1 MYKKSK
7 IIMLSMALAMPLAFA
22 QQSGGVQ
29 VRGNTEL
36 NVSAQNVTTLATGE
50 NNVARTNIGS
60 IQQSQRGN
68 QKITVDAKNV
78 SNVVGG
84 HGRKGCVTIGGTPSA
99 DCQ

>member
-1 MYKKSK
+1 MLKK
-7 IIMLSMALAMPLAFA
+7 ILAALGVAFITQVTFA

-29 VRGNTEL
+29 IHGNTDI
-36 NVSAQNVTTLATGE
+36 NVSTHNVTTIATGE
-50 NNVARTNIGS
+50 NNVARTNIGA
-60 IQQSQRGN
+60 IQQSQHGN
-68 QKITVDAKNV
+68 KKITVDAKNV